1 MAKKNYRQIKK
12 DTTAVSS
19 SPAPAAVKNAPVVF
33 NPDYSPIVRDLK
45 RIGILAGSFIAIL
58 VILSFILN

>member
-12 DTTAVSS
+12 DTTAVSA
-19 SPAPAAVKNAPVVF
+19 APAVKNAPFVF

>member
-12 DTTAVSS
+12 DTTAVSAS
-19 SPAPAAVKNAPVVF
+19 AAPSAVKNAPVAF

-45 RIGILAGSFIAIL
+45 RIGLLAGSFIAIL